1 MKKSELYLLL
11 SIIAVVLTFV
21 SGIGS
26 IVSIVLLFLNNT
38 ERKRLLLEKQTDEI
52 LKELNQIRISNIL
65 SVVNILISVFFI
77 IIGIVLLLFFGYL
90 FLDGSLWHGVY
101 NH

>member
-65 SVVNILISVFFI
+65 SMVNILISVFFI
-77 IIGIVLLLFFGYL
+77 IIGIILLPFFGYL
-90 FLDGSLWHGVY
+90 FLD
-101 NH
+101 

>member
-65 SVVNILISVFFI
+65 SDRKSVV
-77 IIGIVLLLFFGYL
+77 
-90 FLDGSLWHGVY
+90 
-101 NH
+101 